1 MVHAKN
7 YETASTFVKVIPR
20 KLLASFFPDTCALQV
35 PLASGNDDG
44 ITVNSVA
51 DTVAEAR
58 CGVGLCYLLLS
69 PSCQPSCPSVCLSR
83 THQAPDI

>member
-1 MVHAKN
+1 MPKITKLRLHLLKLFREN
-7 YETASTFVKVIPR
+7 YW
-20 KLLASFFPDTCALQV
+20 LLFFPDTCALQV

-69 PSCQPSCPSVCLSR
+69 PSCQPSYPSVCLSR